1 MPFDSL
7 TFIVFFAV
15 VLAGS
20 NAIGNWKGRKGFLL
34 AASWLFYAAWNPPF
48 VLLLIGSSTLD
59 WWVARRMANLD
70 RASDRLPWLRLS
82 LAVNLGVLAVF
93 KYQYFI
99 LGNVAWS
106 LEQFGVQWRAPD
118 LGLVLPVGI
127 SFYTFQSISYAIDV
141 YRGRE
146 SPIRSWRDYSLYVA
160 FFPQLVAGP
169 IVRFREM
176 RQQLIDPRGTTLPDL
191 GVGLCLMVLG
201 LFQKIV
207 LADGVFAPVADA
219 GFADPTSVTALGA
232 WTGTLAFSG
241 QIFCDF
247 AGYSTTAIGAARCLG
262 FHLPLNFRFPYAAA
276 GFSDFWRR
284 WHISLSTWLRDYLY
298 VSLGGNRLG
307 RWLTLRNLMLTM
319 LIGGLWHGAAW
330 HFVVWGGLHGLWLV
344 VERVFAERAWFR
356 IESAGRLGRF
366 AWGGF
371 TLLAVI
377 YAWVWFR
384 ATDLDHALT
393 LTLALADI
401 QSLVSAWPTR
411 APADS
416 IAIIAF
422 GALVVVHR
430 LLRGTTVETLLG
442 KTPTPLLVAAVGL
455 MLAAIVL
462 SPGTS
467 NAFIYFQF

>member
-7 TFIVFFAV
+7 TFVVFFAI
-15 VLAGS
+15 VLAGA
-20 NAIGNWKGRKGFLL
+20 NAIGSWAGRKRFLL

-48 VLLLIGSSTLD
+48 VLLLMGSSTLD
-59 WWVARRMANLD
+59 WWVARRMATID

-82 LAVNLGVLAVF
+82 LAVNLGILAVF
-93 KYQYFI
+93 KYQYFV

-106 LEQFGVQWRAPD
+106 LEQFGVHWLAPD

-176 RQQLIDPRGTTLPDL
+176 RQQLIEPRGTTLADL

-219 GFADPTSVTALGA
+219 GFADPAKVTALGA

-298 VSLGGNRLG
+298 VALGGNRLG
-307 RWLTLRNLMLTM
+307 HWLTLRNLMLTM

-330 HFVVWGGLHGLWLV
+330 HFVIWGGLHGLWLV
-344 VERVFAERAWFR
+344 IERVLAERGWFR
-356 IESAGRLGRF
+356 VESAGWLGRVV
-366 AWGGF
+366 WGVF
-371 TLLAVI
+371 TLLAVL

-384 ATDLDHALT
+384 ATDLDHALEVT
-393 LTLALADI
+393 RALGDI
-401 QSLVSAWPTR
+401 QSLVTSWATR
-411 APADS
+411 TPADS
-416 IAIIAF
+416 IALIAF
-422 GALVVVHR
+422 ALLVVVHR
-430 LLRGTTVETLLG
+430 LLRGTTAEALLG
-442 KTPTPLLVAAVGL
+442 RTPAPLLVTGIGL

>member
-7 TFIVFFAV
+7 TFLVFFAA
-15 VLAGS
+15 VLAIA
-20 NAIGNWKGRKGFLL
+20 NAIGGWEARKRFLL
-34 AASWLFYAAWNPPF
+34 GASWLFYAAWNPPF
-48 VLLLIGSSTLD
+48 VLLLAGSSTLD
-59 WWVARRMANLD
+59 WWVARRMARFD
-70 RASDRLPWLRLS
+70 TERERRPWLWLS
-82 LAVNLGVLAVF
+82 LAVNLGVLATF
-93 KYQYFI
+93 KYQWFI

-106 LEQFGVQWRAPD
+106 LERFGIHWQAPD
-118 LGLVLPVGI
+118 LGIVLPVGI

-169 IVRFREM
+169 IVRFRDM
-176 RQQLIDPRGTTLPDL
+176 RHQLAEPRRTTLPNL
-191 GVGLCLMVLG
+191 GVGIALMVLG

-207 LADGVFAPVADA
+207 LADGIFAPVADA
-219 GFADPTSVTALGA
+219 GYADPTHATALGA
-232 WTGTLAFSG
+232 WIGTLAFAG

-247 AGYSTTAIGAARCLG
+247 AGYSTTAIGAALCLG
-262 FHLPLNFRFPYAAA
+262 FHLPLNFRFPYAAS

-344 VERVFAERAWFR
+344 VERVLAERGWF
-356 IESAGRLGRF
+356 STATAGRLGRT
-366 AWGGF
+366 AWAVL
-371 TLLAVI
+371 TLVAVV

-384 ATDLDHALT
+384 ATDLDHALAIT
-393 LTLALADI
+393 RALVDFDGLASTWATRDARDTLALAAFTAI
-401 QSLVSAWPTR
+401 VAVHWSMR
-411 APADS
+411 A
-416 IAIIAF
+416 
-422 GALVVVHR
+422 
-430 LLRGTTVETLLG
+430 TTVEVLLAR
-442 KTPTPLLVAAVGL
+442 TPASMVVLALAL
-455 MLAAIVL
+455 MAAAIVL

-467 NAFIYFQF
+467 HAFIYFQF

>member
-7 TFIVFFAV
+7 IFLVFFGV
-15 VLAGS
+15 VLAFN
-20 NAIGNWKGRKGFLL
+20 NAIQSWAARKGFLL

-48 VLLLIGSSTLD
+48 VLLLIFSSTLD
-59 WWVARRMANLD
+59 WWLARRMTGIA
-70 RASDRLPWLRLS
+70 RPVDRLPWLRLS
-82 LAVNLGVLAVF
+82 LAVNLGILAIF

-99 LGNVAWS
+99 LGNVTWS
-106 LEQFGVQWRAPD
+106 LERLGIHWQSPD
-118 LGLVLPVGI
+118 LGLILPVGI

-146 SPIRSWRDYSLYVA
+146 EPIQSWRDYSLYVA

-169 IVRFREM
+169 IVRFRDM
-176 RQQLIDPRGTTLPDL
+176 RAQLEQPRGTTLPSL
-191 GVGLCLMVLG
+191 GVGISLMVLG

-207 LADGVFAPVADA
+207 LADGIFAPVADA
-219 GFADPTSVTALGA
+219 AYADPTKVTALGA
-232 WTGTLAFSG
+232 WIGTLAFSG

-262 FHLPLNFRFPYAAA
+262 FHLPINFRFPYAAV

-330 HFVVWGGLHGLWLV
+330 HFVIWGGLHGLWLI
-344 VERVFAERAWFR
+344 VERVLADRGWFR
-356 IESAGRLGRF
+356 VETA
-366 AWGGF
+366 GGF
-371 TLLAVI
+371 GRMLWAMLTLMAVI
-377 YAWVWFR
+377 YTWIWFR
-384 ATDLDHALT
+384 ATDLDHAVAMT
-393 LTLALADI
+393 RALADWNGFA
-401 QSLVSAWPTR
+401 LAWPGRDPRDTMALFGFIVIVAVHWAMR
-411 APADS
+411 DS
-416 IAIIAF
+416 
-422 GALVVVHR
+422 
-430 LLRGTTVETLLG
+430 TVETLMAR
-442 KTPTPLLVAAVGL
+442 TPAPLLASALGL
-455 MLAAIVL
+455 MAAAIVL

-467 NAFIYFQF
+467 HAFIYFQF

>member
-7 TFIVFFAV
+7 TFLVFFGA
-15 VLAGS
+15 VLAIA
-20 NAIGNWKGRKGFLL
+20 NAIGGWDARKRFLL

-48 VLLLIGSSTLD
+48 VLLLAGSSTLD
-59 WWVARRMANLD
+59 WWVARRMARLD
-70 RASDRLPWLRLS
+70 SARERLPWLQLS
-82 LAVNLGVLAVF
+82 LAVNLGVLATF

-106 LEQFGVQWRAPD
+106 LQHFGIHWQAPD
-118 LGLVLPVGI
+118 LGIVLPVGI

-169 IVRFREM
+169 IVRFGHM
-176 RQQLIDPRGTTLPDL
+176 RHQLTEPRRTTLPDL
-191 GVGLCLMVLG
+191 GVGLPLMVLG

-219 GFADPTSVTALGA
+219 GYADPANATALGA
-232 WTGTLAFSG
+232 WVGTLAFAG

-298 VSLGGNRLG
+298 VPLGGNRLG

-330 HFVVWGGLHGLWLV
+330 HFVIWGGLHGLWLV
-344 VERVFAERAWFR
+344 VERVLADRGWFKVDT
-356 IESAGRLGRF
+356 AGRFGRA
-366 AWGGF
+366 AWA
-371 TLLAVI
+371 TLTLVAVV
-377 YAWVWFR
+377 YTWVWFR
-384 ATDLDHALT
+384 ATDLDHALAISR
-393 LTLALADI
+393 ALAD
-401 QSLVSAWPTR
+401 LPGLLSAWPTR
-411 APADS
+411 DARDTLALLAFA
-416 IAIIAF
+416 AIVA
-422 GALVVVHR
+422 VHWAMR
-430 LLRGTTVETLLG
+430 STTVEDLMAR
-442 KTPTPLLVAAVGL
+442 TPTPLLALALGL
-455 MLAAIVL
+455 MASAIVL

-467 NAFIYFQF
+467 HAFIYFQF